1 MPLLHIFESIFLIFL
16 LVAWIWVII
25 DVVGDVFRS
34 DDLSGF
40 AKGLWVLFVIV
51 IPWLGVLSYLIIRSD
66 GMQKR
71 NAQAVQKANE
81 IQRAYIQSFAG
92 QSIADELSKLA
103 ELKEKGVIADAEFES
118 QKAKLLG

>member
-92 QSIADELSKLA
+92 MLESKQ
-103 ELKEKGVIADAEFES
+103 E
-118 QKAKLLG
+118 QRPAKKHGNIPL

>member
-1 MPLLHIFESIFLIFL
+1 M
-16 LVAWIWVII
+16 
-25 DVVGDVFRS
+25 
-34 DDLSGF
+34 
-40 AKGLWVLFVIV
+40 
-51 IPWLGVLSYLIIRSD
+51 GVLSYLIIRSD

>member
-1 MPLLHIFESIFLIFL
+1 
-16 LVAWIWVII
+16 
-25 DVVGDVFRS
+25 
-34 DDLSGF
+34 
-40 AKGLWVLFVIV
+40 
-51 IPWLGVLSYLIIRSD
+51 
-66 GMQKR
+66 MQKR

>member
-1 MPLLHIFESIFLIFL
+1 M
-16 LVAWIWVII
+16 
-25 DVVGDVFRS
+25 
-34 DDLSGF
+34 
-40 AKGLWVLFVIV
+40 
-51 IPWLGVLSYLIIRSD
+51 LSYLIIRSD